1 MAKIAA
7 SVYMEL
13 KLLHKI
19 LENDRWN
26 ANKVTNWGG
35 APWFYIYVVCKAK
48 QKLHYFLNVLS
59 HFTMG
64 TSMFRTPFL
73 LSLVTNLNMIN

>member
-1 MAKIAA
+1 
-7 SVYMEL
+7 MEL

-48 QKLHYFLNVLS
+48 QKLHYFLNVFES
-59 HFTMG
+59 FHYG
-64 TSMFRTPFL
+64 YIHVPYPVSPFISDKLKHDQLIML
-73 LSLVTNLNMIN
+73 LISW